1 VTSPPAIVATQ
12 ESEAELRRFVAM
24 MPAIAWRAAPD
35 GTRDFHTQAWHDYTG
50 LSPAEASGWG
60 WKSAVHPDD
69 VAGLLSEW
77 EAIRRS
83 GVAGEAESRIRRF
96 DGQYRW
102 FAIRAVPFQDDHG
115 KIVSWYGCSID
126 IEDRKR
132 AEYRL
137 HREQDELR
145 NFMDT
150 VSELIAVIAPD
161 GTLLYVNQCFAHY
174 TGRGMSDVMAG
185 NFRELVF
192 HPDEIEAMRQNRRAG
207 LEAGVPFSLDQRLR
221 HRDGQYRWQRIRYS
235 PLRDDQGRITRWY
248 TTGLDVHDQHVAN
261 ARLQNENI
269 ALREE
274 ITRSSMFEEIVGS
287 SAPMQRV
294 LAHVARVAA
303 SDSTVLILGET
314 GTGKELIARAVH
326 AHSPRSAKAF
336 IRVNCAAIP
345 QSLIASE
352 LFGHEKGAFTGAL
365 QRRLGR
371 FEAADG
377 GTLFLDE
384 IGDLP
389 AETQVA
395 LLRVLQE
402 REFERVGS
410 NHAISVDVRVVAA
423 TNRNLSASVQAGTF
437 RQDLF
442 YRLNVFPILLPSLR
456 DRVSDIP
463 LLVEYFIERY
473 ARKVGKRI
481 SHVSNE
487 TLALFKGYD
496 WPGNIRELQNVIER
510 GVILCDGDTF
520 SIDENWLVRPPQ
532 ARVRSEEA
540 LDAALAHRETE
551 LIKGA
556 LAASGGRI
564 SGPTGAAA
572 KLQLPRQTLAS
583 KMKSLGIQRN

>member
-1 VTSPPAIVATQ
+1 
-12 ESEAELRRFVAM
+12 
-24 MPAIAWRAAPD
+24 
-35 GTRDFHTQAWHDYTG
+35 
-50 LSPAEASGWG
+50 
-60 WKSAVHPDD
+60 
-69 VAGLLSEW
+69 
-77 EAIRRS
+77 
-83 GVAGEAESRIRRF
+83 
-96 DGQYRW
+96 
-102 FAIRAVPFQDDHG
+102 
-115 KIVSWYGCSID
+115 
-126 IEDRKR
+126 
-132 AEYRL
+132 
-137 HREQDELR
+137 
-145 NFMDT
+145 
-150 VSELIAVIAPD
+150 
-161 GTLLYVNQCFAHY
+161 LLYVNQCFAHY

-442 YRLNVFPILLPSLR
+442 YRLNVFPIQLPSLR

>member
-1 VTSPPAIVATQ
+1 VATQ

-326 AHSPRSAKAF
+326 AHSPRSVKAF

-442 YRLNVFPILLPSLR
+442 YRLNVFPIQLPSLR